1 MAEPFE
7 LSEDDRLLLQSLSG
21 VEEPAAA
28 PAVDMPGGV
37 PAGPSV
43 EDIEEQYLP
52 ILPKMKLM
60 GPQTSPGDI
69 GETLLMYQKAVREFE
84 ITSSRPHGKSEDEV
98 QRDVAEEMVRAG
110 QYPFHSYIPIDRP
123 SVDTIKDN
131 LEDKPYLRNIGKMNK
146 KLGAIIT
153 AIDEGDDDKAEEL
166 IEKAPITI
174 FPEPIMRPTT
184 VLGMGRAAFS
194 TRLVPV
200 TPAGVSKPFEQRHQA
215 WREAER
221 RYRGARK
228 DGQTWTDS
236 IKRSMAG
243 STKMTLEQAQEMGML
258 REEQDKPFWR
268 PEPIYKGSSIMIAGG
283 LQDLMARTLIVSGAA
298 EHIFAPLL
306 LKGQDLKRFKKEI
319 EMSNPTE
326 AMEHIAMS
334 VRLARDRGESND
346 AIRDKIKTELG
357 RNIMS
362 FSFRDLPKESQLEQ
376 PDLEL
381 AIAYITRNPEL
392 ARSSHGQLRR
402 FADMVLKEEDE
413 EDLQRM
419 LNTIPF
425 GNLPP
430 EVYAG
435 TMPSTESTIE
445 RVVDAVDYVID
456 SQDASGYRGTLDLE
470 RTIGGA
476 MLETQVIDG
485 RVQIVEGQVA
495 RWMSLLGALT
505 DTVAEVRLPYDIPI
519 TPASRDFYYN
529 YGKRS
534 PDSTWFSRLMA
545 NIETRELSDEAL
557 MSGYDR
563 GDPWYHMSA
572 ILGLGLDFFVPWEK
586 GQFKIASAPVRFAGR
601 GAKTMMKF
609 PVKGY
614 RARAFLAGA
623 APRTYQRIYKTGK
636 RVSEAARRLTER
648 FDGVPK
654 LDDLTAAL
662 AREGED
668 ILSLEEAWLAESLVP
683 LMGGKPKGF
692 GRATKKLSFDD
703 AVDKFKGGRR
713 PAPWENV
720 ADTVEAYIRNKLDT
734 PDGENLYAGLPPK
747 LKGTIRRVMDIVAD
761 SQVVEKAL
769 GHHFKESG
777 KLHAAL
783 LEIMLKH
790 GDPETAA
797 LRRTQHYIK
806 ISEQVADFITDAYIA
821 MEDYPVIMGYLETQA
836 IRVALSGKEAF
847 KKFEKPEDFFAG
859 LKVSKLDPT
868 AVIGE
873 TGAPIRLAEAP
884 EGALTWQISSKHGLG
899 LNSSQSKQL
908 VKFFKN
914 GDIEELFVAGSADPR
929 SALRTLMGDSWVNSL
944 YKQFDHKMVDSQYGF
959 QIPMLTRKGEESL
972 RHALNS
978 FFAQGAT
985 TSGNLT
991 RYFADFQSRF
1001 GVYWTRIAAEAET
1014 IGTRLEIRDK
1024 FHKVFDPVAILE
1036 DDAVAIAANYGESG
1050 VLQMGRAYR
1059 APQTVRV
1066 RTGVEGLRE
1075 GAIPAYGR
1083 RREYWQI
1090 DFNPV
1095 YVRQGLGITDD
1106 LTEISAAELFSRSVA
1121 YVVGEHFKRQ
1131 VGSTKLIPITP
1142 RSLVTPERFESIA
1155 KAIRARVASV
1165 LGETS
1170 DKMFNA
1176 KGKIDG
1182 KTHISGV
1189 YEFNEMQQAR
1199 LRVFLR
1205 QVSNEPMGKIIP
1217 EKLLG
1222 VDADLSKVVGD
1233 DFLKITEALADIE
1246 AGVFSRRTHV
1256 SVAIPESLG
1265 KSIWIAIRDSVDRA
1279 ADSSGYIKEW
1289 QSKLKKAFEVP
1300 DELKGVVGPAQREVI
1315 DKHLMM
1321 LDQAGRDVFS
1331 WATEAMK
1338 GNKDITMDMVFD
1350 QLRGHLTAPVAVEK
1364 VDALMGHQV
1373 LYPALKAG
1381 EDVTKVMP
1389 RRGYIDLLEQFTDA
1403 EQTRHTART
1412 LAEREAKGGQF
1423 VEPEI
1428 DNILIGKGEDITAD
1442 AWAME
1447 IKEAGSKLDFLLRP
1461 TTIAEMQSVVS
1472 RTGRGIDGLTE
1483 ELTEAFN
1490 VLELHRG
1497 KNARKLQNA
1506 ERMALGKAIERIRD
1520 AMLNR
1525 KAQIIERGKKIA
1537 IGLAGEPDMS
1547 ILTNITDTDLAQLY
1561 KSFYTGGKGWED
1573 LLTWLSMQ
1581 KGREVGLETIAGK
1594 RRLPKYRVTEAFLGL
1609 MVRMRAYEIMGNMA
1623 DDMVRYG
1630 MPSDLKKFSK
1640 PQPIISPSGQLV
1652 ASPIGTENLFW
1663 QRVKFYVEQEL
1674 NFSMTKRE
1682 ERLYKIDEVTG
1693 EEVLAAKRTRQPQA
1707 PGRELFPETYEVRG
1721 PTGGV
1726 MENPADF
1733 RAYSMA
1739 QEVIARYGH
1748 RYRPEGF
1755 VEHTFPSGQTGL
1767 VPQQLVK
1774 EIDNAFDRAA
1784 SIGTARAGVVPELR
1798 ADVIG
1803 SPLGIEPVMSTARV
1817 AEANVGRAVDFFMTH
1832 FPVTMKHMKMGV
1844 TSGIMVPN
1852 PAYFFGVSM
1861 GGMLQMYQG
1870 LGAVGT
1876 ARSIF
1881 KHNGMTMAVV
1891 SRLWK
1896 DGDLAAGNPLL
1907 VAKNGAVYTADQ
1919 ITAMAHAYGLKSS
1932 FIFSE
1937 APQTLAKNM
1946 NRMRAKGI
1954 NKVYWSADEWQRTLI
1969 EGATAMDNYYR
1980 VSVFVDALNRGESA
1994 ASAAK
1999 LARKVAFDYA
2009 DLTDIEKSWFRNI
2022 FMFYSYMRK
2031 NMDLFWDTILTNP
2044 HRILGQLR
2052 VMKGVHNAYIEED
2065 TEIRLFERDYAKA
2078 RLAVAFRKA
2087 TVDTHMVDKWMYI
2100 TPPVPAY
2107 DAWGLISE
2115 LTMALG
2121 GDPGAQRYMATQ
2133 INPWIQAPFVL
2144 AGQKEFFYD
2153 KDINRYN
2160 PVPPFIMHLD
2170 DTILG
2175 GTFREIFDIVP
2186 RPQLDPSR
2194 RYVEGQEHEGYWHA
2208 QNGKLWWLWK
2218 NTLQFPGAGRSM
2230 DTLSYLDRANLGPM
2244 ELLSAIT
2251 RSIHEQ
2257 GVDVGVWEKS
2267 KHLTEINKQMGPR
2280 TGLTESDELLGLLGI
2295 KPFPIPTSRAA
2306 HQKILNKWRM
2316 ELGKRRHEKEL
2327 VQPERI
2333 YKRRT
2338 NTPKELY
2345 RKPKK

>member
-7 LSEDDRLLLQSLSG
+7 LSEEDLLLLKRMSSG
-21 VEEPAAA
+21 AA
-28 PAVDMPGGV
+28 PEPVSPIDVEVEKLMQEAEPFAAVAKP
-37 PAGPSV
+37 
-43 EDIEEQYLP
+43 
-52 ILPKMKLM
+52 M
-60 GPQTSPGDI
+60 GPQVTATDI
-69 GETLLMYQKAVREFE
+69 DDAFQSFMEATKDFE
-84 ITSSRPHGKSEDEV
+84 MTVSRPHGISQEKL
-98 QRDVAEEMVRAG
+98 QRKLAEERVRAG

-131 LEDKPYLRNIGKMNK
+131 LEQQPHLRGIGDTNET
-146 KLGAIIT
+146 LGKIFK
-153 AIDEGDDDKAEEL
+153 AIDEGDDDRAEEL
-166 IEKAPITI
+166 IEKAPITL
-174 FPEPIMRPTT
+174 FPEQILKPTT

-200 TPAGVSKPFEQRHQA
+200 TPEGNQKPFETRFANWQK
-215 WREAER
+215 AEKKYR
-221 RYRGARK
+221 RASK
-228 DGQTWTDS
+228 DGQTWTES
-236 IKRSMAG
+236 IRGAMAG

-283 LQDLMARTLIVSGAA
+283 LQDLMTRTLIVSGAA

-306 LKGQDLKRFKKEI
+306 LEKEDLKRFKKEI

-376 PDLEL
+376 PDLKL
-381 AIAYITRNPEL
+381 AIAYIKRNPEL
-392 ARSSHGQLRR
+392 SRASQYGQLRR

-413 EDLQRM
+413 KDLQRM

-425 GNLPP
+425 GQLPP
-430 EVYAG
+430 TVYAG
-435 TMPSTESTIE
+435 TMPSPEQAIN

-456 SQDASGYRGTLDLE
+456 AQDASGYRGTLELE

-485 RVQIVEGQVA
+485 RVQVVEGQVA

-505 DTVAEVRLPYDIPI
+505 DTVAEARLPYDIPI

-545 NIETRELSDEAL
+545 NIETRDLGFTRHLTDEAL
-557 MSGYDR
+557 MNGYDR
-563 GDPWYHMSA
+563 GHPWYHMSA

-586 GQFKIASAPVRFAGR
+586 GQFKIASSPVRFSYR
-601 GAKTMMKF
+601 GSKTMMKF
-609 PVKGY
+609 PVAGY

-623 APRTYQRIYKTGK
+623 APRTYQRIYKSGE
-636 RVSEAARRLTER
+636 RVNAAARRLTER
-648 FDGVPK
+648 FDGAPT
-654 LDDLTAAL
+654 LNELTEAL
-662 AREGED
+662 ARKGED
-668 ILSLEEAWLAESLVP
+668 VLSLEEAWLAESLVP
-683 LMGGKPKGF
+683 MMKGKPKGF

-703 AVDKFKGGRR
+703 AVDKYKGGRT
-713 PAPWENV
+713 PASWENI
-720 ADTVEAYIRNKLDT
+720 ADTIEAYIRNKMDT
-734 PDGENLYAGLPPK
+734 PDGGNLYEDLPPK

-761 SQVVEKAL
+761 SKAVEEAL
-769 GHHFKESG
+769 GHHIREAG

-783 LEIMLKH
+783 VDVMMKH

-797 LRRTQHYIK
+797 LRRTQPYIK
-806 ISEQVADFITDAYIA
+806 LSEQVSDLITDAYIA

-836 IRVALSGKEAF
+836 IRAALSGEDAF
-847 KKFEKPEDFFAG
+847 AKVKKPEDFFAG
-859 LKVSKLDPT
+859 LKVDKLDPT
-868 AVIGE
+868 RALPEGPAVTPSGYI
-873 TGAPIRLAEAP
+873 TLAEP
-884 EGALTWQISSKHGLG
+884 PPGALTWQISSKNGLG

-908 VKFFKN
+908 RTFFKN
-914 GDIEELFVAGSADPR
+914 GDIEELFVAGSTDPR
-929 SALRTLMGDSWVNSL
+929 SALRTLMGDGWVNSL
-944 YKQFDHKMVDSQYGF
+944 YKQFDHKMVESPDSPLNQ
-959 QIPMLTRKGEESL
+959 MAVLTRRGNESL
-972 RHALNS
+972 RKALNE
-978 FFAQGAT
+978 FFGQGKAVR
-985 TSGNLT
+985 GNLN

-1001 GVYWTRIAAEAET
+1001 GVYWTRIAAESQT
-1014 IGTRLEIRDK
+1014 IGTRLEVKDK
-1024 FHKVFDPVAILE
+1024 FHKIFDPWALLE
-1036 DDAVAIAANYGESG
+1036 PDAIAMAPKS
-1050 VLQMGRAYR
+1050 YR
-1059 APQTVRV
+1059 VPQTVRV

-1075 GAIPAYGR
+1075 GAVPAYGR

-1090 DFNPV
+1090 DFNPT
-1095 YVRQGLGITDD
+1095 YVRQGLRITDD
-1106 LTEISAAELFSRSVA
+1106 ITEISAAELFSRSVA

-1131 VGSTKLIPITP
+1131 VGPTKLIPITP
-1142 RSLVTPERFESIA
+1142 RSLVTEERFQSIS
-1155 KAIRARVASV
+1155 KAVRARMASV

-1170 DKMFNA
+1170 DKMFKP
-1176 KGKIDG
+1176 KGKING
-1182 KTHISGV
+1182 ETPISGV
-1189 YEFNEMQQAR
+1189 YEFNDMQQAR

-1205 QVSNEPMGKIIP
+1205 QLSNEPMGKIIP
-1217 EKLLG
+1217 EELLG

-1233 DFLKITEALADIE
+1233 DFLKIAEAMADIE
-1246 AGVFSRRTHV
+1246 AGVFSRATDV

-1279 ADSSGYIKEW
+1279 SDSSAYIKEW

-1338 GNKDITMDMVFD
+1338 GNKDITMDMVFE
-1350 QLRGHLTAPVAVEK
+1350 QLRGHLTAPIAVEK

-1381 EDVTKVMP
+1381 EDVTKVLP

-1403 EQTRHTART
+1403 ERTRHTART
-1412 LAEREAKGGQF
+1412 LAEREAKGAQF
-1423 VEPEI
+1423 VEPEPAE
-1428 DNILIGKGEDITAD
+1428 ILLGKGDDITAD

-1447 IKEAGSKLDFLLRP
+1447 IEEAGSKLDFLLKP
-1461 TTIAEMQSVVS
+1461 TTIAEMQSIVS

-1497 KNARKLQNA
+1497 KNARKLQND
-1506 ERMALGKAIERIRD
+1506 ERMALGKAVERIRD

-1525 KAQIIERGKKIA
+1525 QQQIIERGKKIA

-1547 ILTNITDTDLAQLY
+1547 VLTNVTDTDLAQLY
-1561 KSFYTGGKGWED
+1561 KSFYTGGKAWED

-1640 PQPIISPSGQLV
+1640 PQPIISPSGELV

-1674 NFSMTKRE
+1674 NFSMTKVE
-1682 ERLYKIDEVTG
+1682 ERLYKIDEATG
-1693 EEVLAAKRTRQPQA
+1693 EEVLEAKRIRQPQA
-1707 PGRELFPETYEVRG
+1707 PPRELFPDTYEVRG

-1726 MENPADF
+1726 MNNPADF

-1739 QEVIARYGH
+1739 QEIIARYGH

-1755 VEHTFPSGQTGL
+1755 VEYTFPSGQTGL
-1767 VPQQLVK
+1767 VPAQLVK
-1774 EIDNAFDRAA
+1774 EIEGAFNRAA

-1803 SPLGIEPVMSTARV
+1803 SPLGIEPVMSTARQM
-1817 AEANVGRAVDFFMTH
+1817 EANAGRAVDFFMTH

-1852 PAYFFGVSM
+1852 PAYFFGVGM

-1870 LGAVGT
+1870 MGAVGA

-1896 DGDLAAGNPLL
+1896 DGDLAVGNPVL
-1907 VAKNGAVYTADQ
+1907 VAKNGTVFTADQ

-1946 NRMRAKGI
+1946 NRLRAKGI

-1969 EGATAMDNYYR
+1969 ESATAMDNYYR

-1999 LARKVAFDYA
+1999 MARKVAFDYA
-2009 DLTDIEKSWFRNI
+2009 DLTDIEKNWFRNI

-2044 HRILGQLR
+2044 ERILGQLR
-2052 VMKGVHNAYIEED
+2052 LMKGVQNAYIEED

-2208 QNGKLWWLWK
+2208 QNGRLWWLWK
-2218 NTLQFPGAGRSM
+2218 NTMQFPLAGRSM

-2244 ELLSAIT
+2244 ELLASIT

-2280 TGLTESDELLGLLGI
+2280 TGLTETDELLGFIGI
-2295 KPFPIPTSRAA
+2295 KPFPVPTSRAA
-2306 HQKILNKWRM
+2306 HQKILNKWM
-2316 ELGKRRHEKEL
+2316 LELGRKRHEKEL

-2338 NTPKELY
+2338 K
-2345 RKPKK
+2345 

>member
-1 MAEPFE
+1 MADPFDF
-7 LSEDDRLLLQSLSG
+7 SEEDRLLLERMGGGSTPTPELASPLA
-21 VEEPAAA
+21 EE
-28 PAVDMPGGV
+28 VKKL
-37 PAGPSV
+37 
-43 EDIEEQYLP
+43 EQEYRPL
-52 ILPKMKLM
+52 LPKAKLM
-60 GPQTSPGDI
+60 GPQVSSADI
-69 GETLLMYQKAVREFE
+69 GDALQAYMQAYKEFE
-84 ITSSRPHGKSEDEV
+84 ITVSRPHGISEEKL
-98 QRDVAEEMVRAG
+98 QKALAEESVRAP
-110 QYPFHSYIPIDRP
+110 QYPYQSYIPIDRP
-123 SVDTIKDN
+123 SVGTIRDN
-131 LEDKPYLRNIGKMNK
+131 LEEQPYLRKIGKANK
-146 KLGAIIT
+146 TLGAIFA
-153 AIDEGDDDKAEEL
+153 AIEEGDDDKAEEL
-166 IEKAPITI
+166 IENAPITV
-174 FPEPIMRPTT
+174 FPEQILRPTT
-184 VLGMGRAAFS
+184 VLGIGRAAFS
-194 TRLVPV
+194 TQLIPV
-200 TPAGVSKPFEQRHQA
+200 TEGGRAKPFEHRIAHWRKVEQRI
-215 WREAER
+215 
-221 RYRGARK
+221 RGASK
-228 DGQTWTDS
+228 DGQTWTES
-236 IKRSMAG
+236 IKRAMAG
-243 STKMTLEQAQEMGML
+243 STKMTLEEAQAMGML
-258 REEQDKPFWR
+258 REKQDKPFWR
-268 PEPIYKGSSIMIAGG
+268 PVPIYKGSSIMVAGG
-283 LQDLMARTLIVSGAA
+283 FRDLLSRTLIISGAV

-306 LKGQDLKRFKKEI
+306 LEGQDLKRFKKEL

-334 VRLARDRGESND
+334 VRLARDRGESNES
-346 AIRDKIKTELG
+346 IREKIKTELG
-357 RNIMS
+357 RNILS
-362 FSFRDLPKESQLEQ
+362 FSYRDLPKESQFEQ

-381 AIAYITRNPEL
+381 AIAHIERNPEL
-392 ARSSHGQLRR
+392 ARASQYGQFRR
-402 FADMVLKEEDE
+402 FADMVLKKEDE

-419 LNTIPF
+419 LNTVPF
-425 GNLPP
+425 GQLPP

-435 TMPSTESTIE
+435 TMPSTDKVVE

-476 MLETQVIDG
+476 MLESRVIDG

-505 DTVAEVRLPYDIPI
+505 DTVAEIRLPYDIPI

-534 PDSTWFSRLMA
+534 PDSTWFTRLMA
-545 NIETRELSDEAL
+545 NIETRDLGFTRHLTDEAL
-557 MSGYDR
+557 MNGYDR

-572 ILGLGLDFFVPWEK
+572 ILGLGLDFFIPWEK
-586 GQFKIASAPVRFAGR
+586 GQFMIASAPVRFGFR
-601 GAKTMMKF
+601 GAKTMRQF
-609 PVKGY
+609 PVAGY

-623 APRTYQRIYKTGK
+623 APRTYQRIYKSGK
-636 RVSEAARRLTER
+636 RVSDAARRLTER
-648 FDGVPK
+648 FDGAPK
-654 LDDLTAAL
+654 LDDLTEAL

-668 ILSLEEAWLAESLVP
+668 LLSLEEAWLAESLVP
-683 LMGGKPKGF
+683 LMGGKSKRF
-692 GRATKKLSFDD
+692 GRAAKKLSFDD
-703 AVDKFKGGRR
+703 AIDQFRTAR
-713 PAPWENV
+713 TPTPWENV

-747 LKGTIRRVMDIVAD
+747 LKDTIRRVMDIVAD
-761 SQVVEKAL
+761 SRVVEEQL
-769 GHHFKESG
+769 GHHFKESS
-777 KLHAAL
+777 KLHVAL
-783 LEIMLKH
+783 LEIMMKH
-790 GDPETAA
+790 GDPETAV
-797 LRRTQHYIK
+797 LRSTQSYIK
-806 ISEQVADFITDAYIA
+806 ISEQVADFITDGYIA
-821 MEDYPVIMGYLETQA
+821 TDEYPVIMGYLETQA
-836 IRVALSGKEAF
+836 IRAALSGKEAF
-847 KKFEKPEDFFAG
+847 EKVKKPEDFFAG
-859 LKVSKLDPT
+859 LKVGKLDPA

-873 TGAPIRLAEAP
+873 TGAPIRLAEPP
-884 EGALTWQISSKHGLG
+884 EGALTWQISSKHGLS
-899 LNSSQSKQL
+899 LNSSQTKQL
-908 VKFFKN
+908 VRFFKN
-914 GDIEELFVAGSADPR
+914 GDIEELFVAGSTDPR
-929 SALRTLMGDSWVNSL
+929 SALRTLMGDAWVDKL
-944 YKQFDHKMVDSQYGF
+944 YKQFDHKMVESPDGSVLGKV

-972 RHALNS
+972 RHALNT
-978 FFAQGAT
+978 FFTRGAG
-985 TSGNLT
+985 SVDGHMY

-1024 FHKVFDPVAILE
+1024 FHKIFDPFAILE

-1075 GAIPAYGR
+1075 GAVPAYGR
-1083 RREYWQI
+1083 SREYWQI
-1090 DFNPV
+1090 DFHPE

-1106 LTEISAAELFSRSVA
+1106 ITEISAAELFARSVG

-1131 VGSTKLIPITP
+1131 IGSTKLIPLTP
-1142 RSLVTPERFESIA
+1142 RSLVTVERFQSIS
-1155 KAIRARVASV
+1155 KAVRARMASV

-1176 KGKIDG
+1176 NGKIDG

-1205 QVSNEPMGKIIP
+1205 QLSNEPMGKIIP

-1222 VDADLSKVVGD
+1222 VDADLSKVVGE
-1233 DFLKITEALADIE
+1233 DFLAIAEAMGDIE

-1265 KSIWIAIRDSVDRA
+1265 KSLWIAIRDSVERA
-1279 ADSSGYIKEW
+1279 GDSSGFIENW
-1289 QSKLKKAFEVP
+1289 RSKLKTAFEVP
-1300 DELKGVVGPAQREVI
+1300 DELKGVVGPAQREII
-1315 DKHLMM
+1315 DKHLMR
-1321 LDQAGRDVFS
+1321 LDQAGRDVFR
-1331 WATEAMK
+1331 WAAEAMK
-1338 GNKDITMDMVFD
+1338 GNKDITMDMVFE

-1364 VDALMGHQV
+1364 VDALMGHQI

-1381 EDVTKVMP
+1381 EVVKKILP
-1389 RRGYIDLLEQFTDA
+1389 RKGYIDLLDEFTDA
-1403 EQTRHTART
+1403 ERARHTART
-1412 LAEREAKGGQF
+1412 LAEREAKGTKF
-1423 VEPEI
+1423 VEPEF
-1428 DNILIGKGEDITAD
+1428 DEVLIGKGDDITAD
-1442 AWAME
+1442 DWAME
-1447 IKEAGSKLDFLLRP
+1447 IKEAGSKLDFLLKP

-1472 RTGRGIDGLTE
+1472 RTGRGINGLTE

-1490 VLELHRG
+1490 VLELYRG
-1497 KNARKLQNA
+1497 KNARKLQNK
-1506 ERMALGKAIERIRD
+1506 ERMLLGKAIERIRD

-1525 KAQIIERGKKIA
+1525 KEQIIERGKKIA

-1547 ILTNITDTDLAQLY
+1547 ILTNVTDTDLAQLY
-1561 KSFYTGGKGWED
+1561 KSFYTGGKAWED
-1573 LLTWLSMQ
+1573 LLWWLSTQ
-1581 KGREVGLETIAGK
+1581 KGREVGLETIKGK
-1594 RRLPKYRVTEAFLGL
+1594 RRLPRYRVTEAFLGL
-1609 MVRMRAYEIMGNMA
+1609 MVRMRAYEIMGDMA

-1640 PQPIISPSGQLV
+1640 PQPLISPSGEIV
-1652 ASPIGTENLFW
+1652 VSPIDTENLFW
-1663 QRVKFYVEQEL
+1663 QRVKWYVEQEL

-1693 EEVLAAKRTRQPQA
+1693 EEVLVAKRTRQPQA

-1755 VEHTFPSGQTGL
+1755 ELYTFPSGQTGL
-1767 VPQQLVK
+1767 VPKQLVK
-1774 EIDNAFDRAA
+1774 EIEGAFNRSA

-1798 ADVIG
+1798 ADIIG
-1803 SPLGIEPVMSTARV
+1803 SPIGIEPVMSKTRV
-1817 AEANVGRAVDFFMTH
+1817 AEANVGRAIDFFMTH

-1852 PAYFFGVSM
+1852 PAYFFGVGM

-1870 LGAVGT
+1870 MGAVGA

-1896 DGDLAAGNPLL
+1896 DGDLAVGNPLL
-1907 VAKNGAVYTADQ
+1907 VAKNGTVFTADQ
-1919 ITAMAHAYGLKSS
+1919 ITELAHMYGLKSG

-1946 NRMRAKGI
+1946 NRLRAKGI
-1954 NKVYWSADEWQRTLI
+1954 NKIYWSADEWQRTLI
-1969 EGATAMDNYYR
+1969 ESATAMDNYYR

-2052 VMKGVHNAYIEED
+2052 VMKGVQNAYIEED

-2078 RLAVAFRKA
+2078 RLAIAFRKA

-2115 LTMALG
+2115 LIMALG
-2121 GDPGAQRYMATQ
+2121 GDAGAQRYMATQ
-2133 INPWIQAPFVL
+2133 INPWIQAPWVL

-2170 DTILG
+2170 DTILV
-2175 GTFREIFDIVP
+2175 GTFREIFGIVP
-2186 RPQLDPSR
+2186 RPHLDPSR
-2194 RYVEGQEHEGYWHA
+2194 RYVEGEEYGGYWHA
-2208 QNGKLWWLWK
+2208 ENGRLWWLWK
-2218 NTLQFPGAGRSM
+2218 NTLQFPFAGRSM
-2230 DTLSYLDRANLGPM
+2230 DTMAYLDRANLGPM
-2244 ELLSAIT
+2244 ELLANIT
-2251 RSIHEQ
+2251 RSMHEY

-2280 TGLTESDELLGLLGI
+2280 TGLTEGDELLGLLGI
-2295 KPFPIPTSRAA
+2295 KPFPIPTTQAA
-2306 HQKILNKWRM
+2306 HQKAINRWLM
-2316 ELGKRRHEKEL
+2316 EIGKKRHEKEL
-2327 VQPERI
+2327 VQPERM
-2333 YKRRT
+2333 YKRRSKL
-2338 NTPKELY
+2338 P
-2345 RKPKK
+2345 R

>member
-7 LSEDDRLLLQSLSG
+7 LSEEDRLLLERMGGGSAPTPELDSPLS
-21 VEEPAAA
+21 EE
-28 PAVDMPGGV
+28 VRKL
-37 PAGPSV
+37 
-43 EDIEEQYLP
+43 EQEYRPL
-52 ILPKMKLM
+52 LPKAKLM
-60 GPQTSPGDI
+60 GPQVSSADI
-69 GETLLMYQKAVREFE
+69 GDALQAYMEATKEFE
-84 ITSSRPHGKSEDEV
+84 ITVSRPHGISEEDL
-98 QRDVAEEMVRAG
+98 QRKLAEESVRAG

-131 LEDKPYLRNIGKMNK
+131 LEEQPYLRKMGKANK
-146 KLGAIIT
+146 KLGAIFA

-166 IEKAPITI
+166 IEKAPITV
-174 FPEPIMRPTT
+174 FPEQILRPTT

-200 TPAGVSKPFEQRHQA
+200 TPGGVAKPVGQRHQA
-215 WREAER
+215 WRAAER

-228 DGQTWTDS
+228 DGQTWTES
-236 IKRSMAG
+236 IRGAMAG
-243 STKMTLEQAQEMGML
+243 STKMTLEEAQEMGLL

-283 LQDLMARTLIVSGAA
+283 LQDLMARTIIVSGAA
-298 EHIFAPLL
+298 EHVFAPLL
-306 LKGQDLKRFKKEI
+306 MKGQDLKRFKKEI

-326 AMEHIAMS
+326 AMEHISMS
-334 VRLARDRGESND
+334 VRLARDRGESNES
-346 AIRDKIKTELG
+346 IREKIKTELG

-362 FSFRDLPKESQLEQ
+362 FSYRDLPKESQFEQ
-376 PDLEL
+376 PNLEL
-381 AIAYITRNPEL
+381 AIAHITRNPEL
-392 ARSSHGQLRR
+392 ARASQYGQFRR
-402 FADMVLKEEDE
+402 FADMVLNKEDE

-419 LNTIPF
+419 LNSVPF
-425 GNLPP
+425 GQLPP

-435 TMPSTESTIE
+435 TMPSTDKVVE

-456 SQDASGYRGTLDLE
+456 AQDASGYRGTLELE
-470 RTIGGA
+470 RTVGGA

-485 RVQIVEGQVA
+485 RVQIVEGTVA
-495 RWMSLLGALT
+495 RWMTLLGGLT
-505 DTVAEVRLPYDIPI
+505 DTIAEIRLPYDIPI

-529 YGKRS
+529 YGKR
-534 PDSTWFSRLMA
+534 PADSTWFTRLMA
-545 NIETRELSDEAL
+545 NIETRDLGFTRHLTDEAL
-557 MSGYDR
+557 MRGHDR

-586 GQFKIASAPVRFAGR
+586 GQFKIASSPARFAFR
-601 GAKTMMKF
+601 GAKTMRKF

-636 RVSEAARRLTER
+636 RVSEAARRLRER
-648 FDGVPK
+648 FDGAPK
-654 LDDLTAAL
+654 LDDLTEAL

-683 LMGGKPKGF
+683 MMGGKPKGF

-703 AVDKFKGGRR
+703 AVDKFKGGRTS
-713 PAPWENV
+713 APWENI
-720 ADTVEAYIRNKLDT
+720 ADTIEAYIRNKLDT

-761 SQVVEKAL
+761 SRVVEEAL
-769 GHHFKESG
+769 GHHFKESS

-783 LEIMLKH
+783 IEIMMKH

-797 LRRTQHYIK
+797 LRKTQPYIK
-806 ISEQVADFITDAYIA
+806 LSEQVADLISDGIIA
-821 MEDYPVIMGYLETQA
+821 TEDYPVIMGYLETQA
-836 IRVALSGKEAF
+836 IRAALSGEDAF
-847 KKFEKPEDFFAG
+847 KKFKKPEDFFAG
-859 LKVSKLDPT
+859 LRVEKLDPRAAMT
-868 AVIGE
+868 EGPVSKRITLTE
-873 TGAPIRLAEAP
+873 PI
-884 EGALTWQISSKHGLG
+884 EGALTWQIYSSDGLG
-899 LNSSQSKQL
+899 LNSGQTKQL
-908 VKFFKN
+908 ANFFKN
-914 GDIEELFVAGSADPR
+914 GDIEELFVAGNTDAR
-929 SALRTLMGDSWVNSL
+929 SALRTLMGDSWVDKL

-972 RHALNS
+972 RNAINA
-978 FFAQGAT
+978 FFAQGAA

-1024 FHKVFDPVAILE
+1024 FHKVFNAFDIYKN
-1036 DDAVAIAANYGESG
+1036 DAIAMAP
-1050 VLQMGRAYR
+1050 RAYR
-1059 APQTVRV
+1059 VPKTVV
-1066 RTGVEGLRE
+1066 IRTGVEGIRE
-1075 GAIPAYGR
+1075 GRVAAAGR
-1083 RREYWQI
+1083 RGEYWDI
-1090 DFNPV
+1090 DFNPA

-1106 LTEISAAELFSRSVA
+1106 LTEMSAAELFARSVA

-1131 VGSTKLIPITP
+1131 IGPTKLIQITP
-1142 RSLVTPERFESIA
+1142 RSLVTVERFQSIS
-1155 KAIRARVASV
+1155 KAVRARMASV
-1165 LGETS
+1165 LGEMT

-1176 KGKIDG
+1176 EGLIDG
-1182 KTHISGV
+1182 KKVVGGV

-1205 QVSNEPMGKIIP
+1205 QLSNEPMGKIIP

-1222 VDADLSKVVGD
+1222 VDADLSKVAGK
-1233 DFLKITEALADIE
+1233 DFLAIAEAMADIE

-1265 KSIWIAIRDSVDRA
+1265 KSLWIAIRDGADRA
-1279 ADSSGYIKEW
+1279 AISSELIADW
-1289 QSKLKKAFEVP
+1289 RMKLKTAFEVP
-1300 DELKGVVGPAQREVI
+1300 DELKHVVGPAQRETI

-1321 LDQAGRDVFS
+1321 LDQAGRDVFG
-1331 WATEAMK
+1331 WAAEAMK
-1338 GNKDITMDMVFD
+1338 GNKDITMDMVFE
-1350 QLRGHLTAPVAVEK
+1350 QLRTHLTAPVAVEK

-1381 EDVTKVMP
+1381 EDVTKIKP
-1389 RRGYIDLLEQFTDA
+1389 KKGYITLLEEFTTA
-1403 EQTRHTART
+1403 ERTRHTAHT
-1412 LAEREAKGGQF
+1412 LAEREAKGTQF

-1428 DNILIGKGEDITAD
+1428 DEILIGKGEEITAD

-1447 IKEAGSKLDFLLRP
+1447 IEEAGSKLDFLLRP
-1461 TTIAEMQSVVS
+1461 TTIAEMQSIVS

-1497 KNARKLQNA
+1497 KNALKLQNA

-1520 AMLNR
+1520 AMLR
-1525 KAQIIERGKKIA
+1525 RQEQIIARGKKIA
-1537 IGLAGEPDMS
+1537 IGLSGEPNLN
-1547 ILTNITDTDLAQLY
+1547 ILRNVEDLNFAQLY
-1561 KSFYTGGKGWED
+1561 KGFYTGGKGWED
-1573 LLTWLSMQ
+1573 LMTWLGSQ
-1581 KGREVGLETIAGK
+1581 KGLESGLETRKGK
-1594 RRLPKYRVTEAFLGL
+1594 ASLPRYRVTEAFLGL
-1609 MVRMRAYEIMGNMA
+1609 MVRMRAYEIMGDMA
-1623 DDMVRYG
+1623 DDMIRYG

-1640 PQPIISPSGQLV
+1640 PQSIISPSGELV

-1663 QRVKFYVEQEL
+1663 QRVKWYVEQDL
-1674 NFSMTKRE
+1674 NFSMTRTE
-1682 ERLYKIDEVTG
+1682 ERLYKIDVESG
-1693 EEVLAAKRTRQPQA
+1693 EEVVAAKRVRQPQA
-1707 PGRELFPETYEVRG
+1707 PPRELYPETYEVRG

-1726 MENPADF
+1726 MGNPADF

-1739 QEVIARYGH
+1739 QEIIARYGH

-1755 VEHTFPSGQTGL
+1755 EIYTFPSGQQGL
-1767 VPQQLVK
+1767 VPAALVR

-1784 SIGTARAGVVPELR
+1784 SIGTARTGVVPGLR

-1803 SPLGIEPVMSTARV
+1803 SPLGIEPVLSKALQM
-1817 AEANVGRAVDFFMTH
+1817 EANVGRALDFWGLH

-1844 TSGIMVPN
+1844 TSGIFVPN
-1852 PAYFFGVSM
+1852 PAYFFGVGM

-1870 LGAVGT
+1870 MGAVGA

-1896 DGDLAAGNPLL
+1896 DGDLAVGNPIL
-1907 VAKNGAVYTADQ
+1907 VAKNGMSYTADQ
-1919 ITAMAHAYGLKSS
+1919 ITELAHMYGLKSS

-1946 NRMRAKGI
+1946 NRLRAKGI
-1954 NKVYWSADEWQRTLI
+1954 NKIYWSADEWQRTLI
-1969 EGATAMDNYYR
+1969 ESATAMDNYYR

-2009 DLTDIEKSWFRNI
+2009 DLTEIEKKWFRNI

-2044 HRILGQLR
+2044 GRILGQLR
-2052 VMKGVHNAYIEED
+2052 VMKGVQNAYIEED

-2078 RLAVAFRKA
+2078 RLAIAFRKA

-2115 LTMALG
+2115 LTMALA

-2133 INPWIQAPFVL
+2133 INPWAQAPFVL

-2175 GTFREIFDIVP
+2175 GTFREIFGIVP
-2186 RPQLDPSR
+2186 RPHLDPSR
-2194 RYVEGQEHEGYWHA
+2194 RYVEGQEYGGYWHA
-2208 QNGKLWWLWK
+2208 QNGRLWWLWK

-2230 DTLSYLDRANLGPM
+2230 DTMSYLDRANLGPM
-2244 ELLSAIT
+2244 ELLANIT
-2251 RSIHEQ
+2251 RSMHEH
-2257 GVDVGVWEKS
+2257 GVDVGAWEKS

-2280 TGLTESDELLGLLGI
+2280 TGLTETDELLGLLGI
-2295 KPFPIPTSRAA
+2295 KPFPIPTSQAA
-2306 HQKILNKWRM
+2306 HQKILNKWLM
-2316 ELGKRRHEKEL
+2316 DIGKKRHEKEL
-2327 VQPERI
+2327 VQPERM
-2333 YKRRT
+2333 YKRRSKL
-2338 NTPKELY
+2338 P
-2345 RKPKK
+2345 R